1 MASAIQICSLNVRGL
16 GEQTKRREIFN
27 WLRTKNFHFH
37 AARIPL
43 CKRKYSHLLY
53 LAEWGYQGLFSCC
66 SGSKAGVSILFNN
79 NVKLQ
84 IQKTFCDPGRR
95 FIICDIKMEQ
105 MSLTLANIYA
115 PNKDDSLF
123 LKVFLRSL
131 GPLNVMKLLLVGI
144 SI

>member
-27 WLRTKNFHFH
+27 WLRTKNFSTFMLQEFH
-37 AARIPL
+37 CVNENIPI
-43 CKRKYSHLLY
+43 Y

-84 IQKTFCDPGRR
+84 IQKTFCDPGGR

-115 PNKDDSLF
+115 PNKDDSF
-123 LKVFLRSL
+123 FFKVFLRSL